1 MNLYIQQKIFT
12 WGDKFSIYDEAGNEK
27 YFVEG
32 EVLTLGK
39 KLHLYDL
46 RGKELAY
53 IEQQL
58 FTFRPRYLIYLGEEE
73 FAEVVKEF
81 TFFHPEYTVSGPGM
95 NGEWTVHG
103 DFFDHD
109 YDVTDGENTI
119 ASVSKEWFT
128 FGDAYEISIG
138 NNADEVAALAVVLVI
153 DACIDAQRN

>member
-1 MNLYIQQKIFT
+1 MNLYIKQRIFT
-12 WGDKFSIYDEAGNEK
+12 WGDKFSVYDEDGNEK

-32 EVLTLGK
+32 EILTFGK

-46 RGKELAY
+46 HGRELIY

-58 FTFRPRYLIYLGEEE
+58 FTFLPRYIIYRGDDE

-81 TFFHPEYTVSGPGM
+81 TFFHPEYTVNGPGM
-95 NGEWTVHG
+95 DAHWSVHG

-109 YDVTDGENTI
+109 YEITDGNKII
-119 ASVSKEWFT
+119 ASVEKEWFT
-128 FGDAYEISIG
+128 LGDAYEISFG
-138 NNADEVAALAVVLVI
+138 EGVDEIAALAVVLVI